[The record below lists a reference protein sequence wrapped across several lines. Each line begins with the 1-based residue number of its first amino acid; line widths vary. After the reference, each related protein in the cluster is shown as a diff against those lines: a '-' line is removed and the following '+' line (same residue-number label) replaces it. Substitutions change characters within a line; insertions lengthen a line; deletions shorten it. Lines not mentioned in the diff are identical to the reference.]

1 MTTWKPY
8 TMQQMEDLLEAEQ
21 ADLSPDEQ
29 AKVDRTKV
37 PIRKVRRFFSDKYDD
52 ALFVVASDGE
62 TAIVF
67 EDIHEEFAFIKADA
81 LDDDVVRGWVP
92 CGGLSHALW
101 HLK

>member
-1 MTTWKPY
+1 
-8 TMQQMEDLLEAEQ
+8 MQEMEDLLKEER

-29 AKVDRTKV
+29 IKFDRTKV
-37 PIRKVRRFFSDKYDD
+37 PIRKVRCFFSDKYDD
-52 ALFVVASDGE
+52 ALFVIASDGE

-67 EDIHEEFAFIKADA
+67 EDIHEEFAFCEARA
-81 LDDDVVRGWVP
+81 LDNEIVRHWNC